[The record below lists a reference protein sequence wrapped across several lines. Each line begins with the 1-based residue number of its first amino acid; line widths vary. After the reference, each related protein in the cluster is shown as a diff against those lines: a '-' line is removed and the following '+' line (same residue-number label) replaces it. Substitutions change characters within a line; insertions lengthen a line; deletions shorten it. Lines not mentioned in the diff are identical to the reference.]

1 MKLNRNQKKLTFIL
15 SCVMLFMVAC
25 RQDMHDQPR
34 YEPLEESTFF
44 ADARSSRPLVAGTVP
59 RGHLDLDEHFYT
71 GKVNGEPVT
80 TFPFEITREVI
91 KRGQERYNIFCSP
104 CHDRV
109 GRGKGMIVRRG
120 LKQPPSFHTIRLREA
135 PVGHFFDVIT
145 NGFGVMPSYA
155 DKVKPRDRWA
165 IIAYIR
171 ALQLSQNINWEELT
185 PQEKKQSRKW
195 K

>member
-1 MKLNRNQKKLTFIL
+1 MNRNQKKLTFIL